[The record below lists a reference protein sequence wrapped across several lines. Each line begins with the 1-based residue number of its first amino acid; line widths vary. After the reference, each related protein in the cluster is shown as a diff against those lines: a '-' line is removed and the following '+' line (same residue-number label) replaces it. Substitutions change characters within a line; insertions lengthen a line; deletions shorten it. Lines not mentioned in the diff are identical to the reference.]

1 MNIYT
6 FDFDEIES
14 QEDFYRDFSQT
25 FGLAKDKV
33 RDLDSLWDVLM
44 NDVLPLPLEI
54 EFVHLGEKTRR
65 RFGALILLFD
75 EAEEEL
81 EGICVLMFVIS
92 AKKSPRTGG
101 NIVGQDDEGLFVQF
115 SRSVPGVTATS
126 FSNLVGRCAFL
137 FRFFVQHFTHIHWR
151 RRHTT
156 YGYGPDCFTILCL
169 CSINGVGSECTE
181 RENRKYA

>member
-14 QEDFYRDFSQT
+14 QEDFYRDFSQA

-81 EGICVLMFVIS
+81 EGHLRFKKAPEPGAISSDKTMRVYLYSSAVACQVSPLRASVI
-92 AKKSPRTGG
+92 
-101 NIVGQDDEGLFVQF
+101 
-115 SRSVPGVTATS
+115 
-126 FSNLVGRCAFL
+126 
-137 FRFFVQHFTHIHWR
+137 W
-151 RRHTT
+151 
-156 YGYGPDCFTILCL
+156 
-169 CSINGVGSECTE
+169 
-181 RENRKYA
+181 